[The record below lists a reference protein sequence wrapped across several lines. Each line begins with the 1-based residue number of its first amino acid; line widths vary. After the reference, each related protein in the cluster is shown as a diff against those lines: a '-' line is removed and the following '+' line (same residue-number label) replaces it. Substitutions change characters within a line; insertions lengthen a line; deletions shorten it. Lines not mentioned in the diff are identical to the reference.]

1 MGCKLFLFVQC
12 RQQLHSMSHRSSVVS
27 VFILRRFPL
36 KENTQLRWFPS
47 QFCAC
52 FGFGFS
58 WFCTLRM
65 NRRSSRKLVS
75 ASWNLFCFKKVLG
88 GWNFQP
94 PEIHSYL
101 PSSLPTVGTS
111 PLAAH
116 SAGSASSA
124 SVCFHA
130 KFLTKLTFVPY
141 KLTFVLNYRAS
152 TTRPCANAGNIIE
165 NNRKN
170 NWKL

>member
-1 MGCKLFLFVQC
+1 MEAFVIVEKRNGFLFV
-12 RQQLHSMSHRSSVVS
+12 HRIGVVLDS
-27 VFILRRFPL
+27 GGARVWMVWLPM
-36 KENTQLRWFPS
+36 
-47 QFCAC
+47 
-52 FGFGFS
+52 FG
-58 WFCTLRM
+58 L
-65 NRRSSRKLVS
+65 SRKLVS

-94 PEIHSYL
+94 LEIHSYL